1 MRPQMQQL
9 TKRGQRNKMSLQDSI
24 SKINEID
31 FNDIDFEKIGVWPL
45 PAKIFVCIL
54 LSLLVFAVTYYVKIS
69 DLNMLLASVEAKE
82 QTLRQT
88 YTSKSFEAANLD
100 AYKAQMEEMKV
111 TFDSL
116 LSRLPAKT
124 EVPGLLEDIGTRG
137 SESGLTIN
145 SVAIQPDVI
154 AEYYIEV
161 PIAIDVQGGYH
172 DMGGFVSGVA
182 GMPRIVTLHD
192 FTITTLKEDRG
203 LNMKIGAK
211 TYRYKSQ
218 QDQDQD
224 QEREAKQ
231 KKGRAK

>member
-1 MRPQMQQL
+1 
-9 TKRGQRNKMSLQDSI
+9 MSLQDSMGKL
-24 SKINEID
+24 SEID
-31 FNDIDFEKIGVWPL
+31 FNEIDFEKIGVWPL
-45 PAKIFVCIL
+45 PAKIFVCAL
-54 LSLLVFAVTYYVKIS
+54 LVVLVFAGIYYFKIR
-69 DLNMLLASVEAKE
+69 DLNMQLAGVEAKE
-82 QTLRQT
+82 QSLRQI
-88 YTSKSFEAANLD
+88 YTTKSFEAANLE
-100 AYKAQMEEMKV
+100 AYKAQMEEMKI

-192 FTITTLKEDRG
+192 FTIDTIKEGRG

-218 QDQDQD
+218 E
-224 QEREAKQ
+224 QEETK
-231 KKGRAK
+231 